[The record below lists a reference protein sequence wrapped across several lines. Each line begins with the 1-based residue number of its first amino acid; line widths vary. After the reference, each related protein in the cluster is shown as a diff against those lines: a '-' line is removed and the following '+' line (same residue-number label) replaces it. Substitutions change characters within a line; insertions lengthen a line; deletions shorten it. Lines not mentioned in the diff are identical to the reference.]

1 MDIMDSSDY
10 QLFLKLVEV
19 WGAKRPRNVLRTVYH
34 DGKQAFEDFRISI
47 PPQLTSFA
55 PTLGW
60 IEKGVDALTSRVV
73 FEGFVTPDDEDYGLD
88 ELAWDNSLDDEL
100 PLAFTSSA
108 MHSCAFLTVSH
119 GGPGE
124 PDVLIIPRAADEVGA
139 LWNMRRRRLE
149 GLLAVTSWDKGAPDG
164 LAMYTRDRV
173 YNLNLSR
180 SGKWVADWVPN
191 PVGEVLAARLPYKP
205 NLKRPFGRSR
215 ITRAAMSI
223 NDSALRTILRSEVSA
238 EFYSS
243 PQRYVLGANVEAF
256 EGKDAKWKAIMGRVL
271 ALERDPETDELPSVG
286 QFAAT
291 SPQPHA
297 EQLRSQAMLFAGEM
311 NMSPASLGVIHDN
324 PASADAMY
332 ASKEDLINDARG
344 AGRSWGRGARWAMQL
359 AYMLGNNTDKL
370 PDGLMRLSAQFSDPA
385 TVSPAGQADAFVK
398 RSQVI
403 PGFAESEVGLETA
416 GLTRE
421 QIIRFKAE
429 TKRAG
434 AQSLLAALANRPEPS
449 APSEPAEPAERVGA
463 EDAV

>member
-1 MDIMDSSDY
+1 MDIMDTSDY
-10 QLFLKLVEV
+10 QLFRKLVEV
-19 WGAKRPRNVLRTVYH
+19 WAAKRVRNTMRTVYH
-34 DGKQAFEDFRISI
+34 DGKQAFQDFGISI

-73 FEGFVTPDDEDYGLD
+73 FEGFVTPDDEDFGIDRLV
-88 ELAWDNSLDDEL
+88 WDNSLDDEL

-149 GLLAVTSWDKGAPDG
+149 GLLAITSWADGSPDG
-164 LAMYTRDRV
+164 FAMYTRDRV
-173 YNLNLSR
+173 YTMNLER
-180 SGKWVADWVPN
+180 GRWVADWVHN

-215 ITRAAMSI
+215 ITRASMSI
-223 NDSALRTILRSEVSA
+223 NDQALRTILRSEVSA

-243 PQRYVLGANVEAF
+243 PQRYVLGADVDAF
-256 EGKDAKWKAIMGRVL
+256 EGKTAKWQAVMGRLL
-271 ALERDPETDELPSVG
+271 ALERDPDTDELPEVG
-286 QFAAT
+286 TFSAA
-291 SPQPHA
+291 SPQPHTD
-297 EQLRSQAMLFAGEM
+297 QLRSQAMLFAAEM

-332 ASKEDLINDARG
+332 ASKEDLITDARG
-344 AGRSWGRGARWAMQL
+344 AGRSWGRGAKWAVQL

-370 PDGLMRLSAQFSDPA
+370 PEGLMRLSAQFSDPA
-385 TVSPAGQADAFVK
+385 TVSPSAQAGGGG
-398 RSQVI
+398 R
-403 PGFAESEVGLETA
+403 
-416 GLTRE
+416 
-421 QIIRFKAE
+421 
-429 TKRAG
+429 
-434 AQSLLAALANRPEPS
+434 
-449 APSEPAEPAERVGA
+449 
-463 EDAV
+463 